1 MWEIWGKEPRDGA
14 RVRSRLCRGR
24 IERVGPALSR
34 ASPPDRDPTARPG
47 RKIAFSPPREGV
59 DIILPARGVH
69 PRGWRGRR
77 RSRRRGRRRRRAS
90 RRWWQPG
97 GENGERH
104 SWRPSCAVS
113 LWFRL
118 PRCFLHCIP
127 VCPRVRLQVLGFLCL
142 FVIRN
147 LSFGPIFQIQNTST
161 AGRHEFVGSSA
172 TFSASSAEQSTRL
185 TGPSTF
191 PMSFARRALKPVA
204 QYGAAAAYRQVRSR
218 TRQRRGLGDA
228 IADLFVS
235 RAIEGAR
242 K

>member
-1 MWEIWGKEPRDGA
+1 MREGKRGDKEGGQRT
-14 RVRSRLCRGR
+14 RSFVRCRRLHFRSTADIHPGRNGRRGR
-24 IERVGPALSR
+24 GPLCGKSGGKNRATGPKCDHDCVAVGSRGLDRRSVAPPRPIATPPHGPAARLPFPLS
-34 ASPPDRDPTARPG
+34 
-47 RKIAFSPPREGV
+47 REGV

-127 VCPRVRLQVLGFLCL
+127 VCPRVRLQVLGFL
-142 FVIRN
+142 
-147 LSFGPIFQIQNTST
+147 
-161 AGRHEFVGSSA
+161 
-172 TFSASSAEQSTRL
+172 
-185 TGPSTF
+185 
-191 PMSFARRALKPVA
+191 
-204 QYGAAAAYRQVRSR
+204 
-218 TRQRRGLGDA
+218 
-228 IADLFVS
+228 
-235 RAIEGAR
+235 
-242 K
+242 